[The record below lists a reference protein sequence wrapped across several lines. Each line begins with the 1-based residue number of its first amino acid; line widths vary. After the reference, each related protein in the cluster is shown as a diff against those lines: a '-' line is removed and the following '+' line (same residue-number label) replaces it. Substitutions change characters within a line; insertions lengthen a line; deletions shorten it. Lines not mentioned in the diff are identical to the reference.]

1 MPEQWLAAIILPL
14 SAETQ
19 VVSRYFCTV
28 PPSRVSACK
37 EEGGSKLYM
46 QGVRHTHPKMVKQ
59 TKRGSDL
66 PLSGRCSEDTLHA
79 PVDYSVT
86 VEQRQADKKDA
97 SCSLDRYSCL
107 AEALQCAPTSAA
119 PSMPGIQRQ
128 FIPQAGRHPPG
139 APTRKLPSNMWDSAI
154 ADNKH
159 HSPDWSAQLP
169 ERASGL
175 LHKPLIAD
183 PITSTNG
190 LLLRLESAKT
200 GSLTSKVLDSASSA
214 YTGTFAALH
223 NDSSRLPMQLY
234 KEGPSSAQLPPIME
248 DSFVGCSGSLF
259 SNDSNGLPKL
269 STSAPRPSS
278 PSLRAHS
285 SSLAASDLVL
295 SPRPNALA
303 TPAWPQ
309 QTPSSVLPNLP
320 VTTVDPLMPVPQPQQ
335 ALLQPL
341 HHGPSQPVLQ
351 GPLPVPFQAPLLAPS
366 QPSFQFPF
374 QFPFQEPFLDDL
386 QLHDWHALQSALSL
400 QT

>member
-1 MPEQWLAAIILPL
+1 ML
-14 SAETQ
+14 SANS
-19 VVSRYFCTV
+19 VI
-28 PPSRVSACK
+28 
-37 EEGGSKLYM
+37 EGVL
-46 QGVRHTHPKMVKQ
+46 
-59 TKRGSDL
+59 
-66 PLSGRCSEDTLHA
+66 
-79 PVDYSVT
+79 
-86 VEQRQADKKDA
+86 QADKKDA

-107 AEALQCAPTSAA
+107 AEASQCAPTSAA

-248 DSFVGCSGSLF
+248 DSFVGRQPYISHRSSCLAQIPCHPCTLPASLLTQVTHAAHRLQFTPFVRCQCPGQLEGSM
-259 SNDSNGLPKL
+259 
-269 STSAPRPSS
+269 
-278 PSLRAHS
+278 H
-285 SSLAASDLVL
+285 
-295 SPRPNALA
+295 
-303 TPAWPQ
+303 
-309 QTPSSVLPNLP
+309 
-320 VTTVDPLMPVPQPQQ
+320 
-335 ALLQPL
+335 
-341 HHGPSQPVLQ
+341 
-351 GPLPVPFQAPLLAPS
+351 
-366 QPSFQFPF
+366 
-374 QFPFQEPFLDDL
+374 
-386 QLHDWHALQSALSL
+386 
-400 QT
+400 

>member
-1 MPEQWLAAIILPL
+1 MQQLAAAALAQVVLCRNSGLLPSSCL
-14 SAETQ
+14 SAQ
-19 VVSRYFCTV
+19 KRR
-28 PPSRVSACK
+28 RVSACK

-86 VEQRQADKKDA
+86 VEQRQSICGLVPDAYVQPLNDCLTPEALEECALRWCNKPSEAFLADKKDA

-107 AEALQCAPTSAA
+107 AEASQCAPTSAA

-269 STSAPRPSS
+269 
-278 PSLRAHS
+278 
-285 SSLAASDLVL
+285 
-295 SPRPNALA
+295 
-303 TPAWPQ
+303 
-309 QTPSSVLPNLP
+309 
-320 VTTVDPLMPVPQPQQ
+320 
-335 ALLQPL
+335 
-341 HHGPSQPVLQ
+341 
-351 GPLPVPFQAPLLAPS
+351 APS
-366 QPSFQFPF
+366 QSPFRPPFWPPRSPPSSFLSSFLFKSLSWMTFSSMTGMPF
-374 QFPFQEPFLDDL
+374 SQ
-386 QLHDWHALQSALSL
+386 H
-400 QT
+400 